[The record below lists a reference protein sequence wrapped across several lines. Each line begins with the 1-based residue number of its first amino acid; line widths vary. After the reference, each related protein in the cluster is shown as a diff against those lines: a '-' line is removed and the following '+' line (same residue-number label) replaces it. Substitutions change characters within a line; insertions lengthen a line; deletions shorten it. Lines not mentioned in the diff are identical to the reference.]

1 MLPNMNFM
9 CCMCTVL
16 VTVLY
21 VCIYVQCMYV
31 STYEGMI
38 SYTITYIDEAVVV
51 FVGLVWRALHE

>member
-1 MLPNMNFM
+1 MNFM

-21 VCIYVQCMYV
+21 VCIYVMYV
-31 STYEGMI
+31 CTYEGMI

>member
-21 VCIYVQCMYV
+21 VCIYVMYV
-31 STYEGMI
+31 CTYEGMI